1 MPYFPLAGFCFGLSG
16 YVLYGSSLDRM
27 AAAAAARPAGGIGPL
42 LALFAPPLVLQGING
57 SCVWGPCT
65 KLVAN
70 RVPPERLASFMGVVR
85 IIGTLGAVAGFSLG
99 LGIVALSGGL
109 NSIDAYRT
117 SLRCDACIAAAGLPF
132 AIALA
137 YLHRT
142 GYPNPW
148 KAARAGSST
157 AGALPPVQ
165 ESEAPSSP
173 AAAAPSS
180 AAAAAPSSPA
190 AAAQRA

>member
-70 RVPPERLASFMGVVR
+70 RVPPERLTWQS
-85 IIGTLGAVAGFSLG
+85 
-99 LGIVALSGGL
+99 GIVAPA
-109 NSIDAYRT
+109 D
-117 SLRCDACIAAAGLPF
+117 
-132 AIALA
+132 
-137 YLHRT
+137 
-142 GYPNPW
+142 
-148 KAARAGSST
+148 
-157 AGALPPVQ
+157 AGAWTY
-165 ESEAPSSP
+165 ARSP
-173 AAAAPSS
+173 GWHRRFCNRHGPC
-180 AAAAAPSSPA
+180 
-190 AAAQRA
+190 